1 MQKVIIS
8 DTSCLLLLEKLGAL
22 DLLKKLFGTITITP
36 EVGKEFNIKLPEWF
50 ELSQPENKMY
60 QKILE
65 ASLDKG
71 EASAIALAIEHKD
84 CLLIIDE
91 LKARKYAEL
100 LGLKITETLGVLIDA
115 KLSGHLKSI
124 RPLLDRIRTTNFRL
138 SKELEQKALEKSG
151 EM

>member
-151 EM
+151 EI